1 MIKLREFV
9 HKHKKQ
15 AIMVGFLFIICL
27 QCCVFPAVNR
37 SYNAPYAIVFINFIA
52 AIGICK
58 CSGDLEAEFLPNGT
72 WGQVLVLNLVLT
84 LLGMAARYLLEYG
97 EVSNTYNFTFR
108 NILLHIVMMVLWS
121 SVFWKSKVREK
132 KEYE

>member
-84 LLGMAARYLLEYG
+84 LLGMATRYLLEYG

-121 SVFWKSKVREK
+121 SVFWKSRVREK
-132 KEYE
+132 KENG

>member
-97 EVSNTYNFTFR
+97 EVSNSYNFTFR

-121 SVFWKSKVREK
+121 SVFWKSRVREK

>member
-97 EVSNTYNFTFR
+97 EVLNTYNFTFR

-121 SVFWKSKVREK
+121 SVFWKSRVREK